1 MAERGLAKGKTG
13 KQLEAA
19 AERMSNAQVSSAMF
33 AAVKPMIELA
43 QVNSGVL
50 VEALDILRR
59 ATQELEDLCLNKR
72 NAMGKRRRATR
83 DNAPAVVSVGDTD
96 IEVLNPVA
104 PVSGAGRTREKT
116 LHQHSSGGRAP
127 GVSARR
133 SVGQG
138 SALVLVFFGARMTL
152 QLWERSYCFFFS
164 IL

>member
-1 MAERGLAKGKTG
+1 
-13 KQLEAA
+13 
-19 AERMSNAQVSSAMF
+19 MF

-43 QVNSGVL
+43 QVNSGVF

-104 PVSGAGRTREKT
+104 PVSGAGRTREKRYIST
-116 LHQHSSGGRAP
+116 RRGGGRR
-127 GVSARR
+127 G
-133 SVGQG
+133 
-138 SALVLVFFGARMTL
+138 
-152 QLWERSYCFFFS
+152 
-164 IL
+164 

>member
-1 MAERGLAKGKTG
+1 
-13 KQLEAA
+13 
-19 AERMSNAQVSSAMF
+19 MF

-138 SALVLVFFGARMTL
+138 SALVLVFFWRKDDTATL
-152 QLWERSYCFFFS
+152 GKVLLFFFS